1 MVNIISSSRAI
12 STAHSIIDLHFVRDH
27 IMPQPTFLYVV
38 RLYVIAYNFLPVSH
52 IIYSFTHFLI
62 YLFFALGSPAGAN
75 AVIDLQ
81 FRRQNYYFIS
91 KYIARNDGLL
101 VLTGYITQKSRYFLR
116 YFPKSTRNYIHFGK
130 YQYKITLFLPKS
142 HFFLAH
148 FGNYSYLRSDLKK
161 NLLQRLVSLM
171 DCIAV

>member
-1 MVNIISSSRAI
+1 MTDFMTLSSLEPIASISSRAI

-91 KYIARNDGLL
+91 KYIARNDGSL
-101 VLTGYITQKSRYFLR
+101 VLTGYITQISRYFLR
-116 YFPKSTRNYIHFGK
+116 
-130 YQYKITLFLPKS
+130 FLPKS

-148 FGNYSYLRSDLKK
+148 FKKIYYLCADFFLK
-161 NLLQRLVSLM
+161 V
-171 DCIAV
+171 